1 MAATERII
9 YVPYSRGKRGNLAP
23 GQPMPCRTPQEA
35 IRRAERVLAAGS
47 VAGAHVVRVLAD
59 EDAGDFGEPE
69 YLAAFGTVPEP
80 G

>member
-1 MAATERII
+1 
-9 YVPYSRGKRGNLAP
+9 
-23 GQPMPCRTPQEA
+23 MPCRTPQEA
-35 IRRAERVLAAGS
+35 MRRAERAFAAGS

-80 G
+80 E